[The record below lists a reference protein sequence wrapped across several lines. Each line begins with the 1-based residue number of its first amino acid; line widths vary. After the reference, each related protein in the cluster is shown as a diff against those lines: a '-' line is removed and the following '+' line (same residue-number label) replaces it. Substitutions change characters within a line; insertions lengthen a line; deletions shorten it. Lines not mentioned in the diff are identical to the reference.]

1 MGKVISMNLYKYRRY
16 VSDMPKQKALDLAEL
31 NKPQI
36 DLRAEQAKVDGL
48 KRLLKEIEE
57 MGGVE

>member
-36 DLRAEQAKVDGL
+36 DSRTEQSKVDGL

>member
-36 DLRAEQAKVDGL
+36 DLRTDQAKVDGL

>member
-16 VSDMPKQKALDLAEL
+16 VSDMPKKKALDLAEL
-31 NKPQI
+31 NKTQI
-36 DLRAEQAKVDGL
+36 DLRTEQAKVDGL